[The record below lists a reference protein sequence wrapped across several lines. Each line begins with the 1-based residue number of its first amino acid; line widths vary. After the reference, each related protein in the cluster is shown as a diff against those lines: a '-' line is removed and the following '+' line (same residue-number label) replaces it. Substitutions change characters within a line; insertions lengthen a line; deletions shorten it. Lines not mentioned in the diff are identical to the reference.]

1 MHTQRIK
8 CSIYLLS
15 IAALCCFFSC
25 ASGAHRQSYFPIRVL
40 EGTVQM
46 HIALLP
52 IKSYSNPGRGHNDYE
67 AALRSYQKHFI
78 PDSIPIQERNNA
90 SPLFFCDPRS
100 DGEAKKNEAEYFIKE
115 LTQGNELRWHIPRD
129 FKIKVTINNPYREA
143 ALCEC
148 SNRVF
153 QLKKNEKKVL
163 YFYN

>member
-1 MHTQRIK
+1 
-8 CSIYLLS
+8 
-15 IAALCCFFSC
+15 
-25 ASGAHRQSYFPIRVL
+25 
-40 EGTVQM
+40 M

-52 IKSYSNPGRGHNDYE
+52 IKSYSNPGRGHND
-67 AALRSYQKHFI
+67 
-78 PDSIPIQERNNA
+78 
-90 SPLFFCDPRS
+90 DPRS

-129 FKIKVTINNPYREA
+129 FKIKVTINIPYREA

-153 QLKKNEKKVL
+153 QLKKNEKKIL